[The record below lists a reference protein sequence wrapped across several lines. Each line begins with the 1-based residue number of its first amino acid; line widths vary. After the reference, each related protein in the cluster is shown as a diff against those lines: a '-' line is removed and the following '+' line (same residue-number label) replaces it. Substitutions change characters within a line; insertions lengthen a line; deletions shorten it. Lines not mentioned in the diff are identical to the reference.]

1 MRYGNFWLRIG
12 KGKSGEFHMF
22 ESATARNYYA
32 RKRAEEAGKTYEEVL
47 TDQSFEVGD
56 DLRQIR
62 EEIVESSQMLKD
74 IFKALEDGSV
84 VDPTTG
90 KAGITDIE
98 AVKDQVYQMYLMTL
112 PDRDIRRKFTHRQGK
127 TGFSADVLRNFI
139 VSQHTAANQLSRLAY
154 ADEIRMAIGSSYA
167 ELAGNPDALKL
178 RTFVDEIAIRAN
190 EAMSPQVPGEF
201 NLDALANTG
210 SQLVFFYMLT
220 SPKSALVQ
228 MTQLPIVGFPVLSAE
243 YGPIKTAAVAA
254 RYSNLFNKLGTSKR
268 DANGNI
274 ITEWGEPSINDSAY
288 VNKHPDLNY
297 RKILKRAW
305 EAGQDKDLF
314 MSTYAADMTSRAKV
328 PTGKYRSRVT
338 RTLRWSVNFMGG
350 AFHHL
355 ERISRETMYMSTFE
369 LEFARSKEQGLSDN
383 EAATKAIDVA
393 TKMVYEA
400 LFNYTQYN
408 KPRAVLRINVRT
420 GLGKLPVQ
428 FMSYALQVTSFLLR
442 NFFTMVGVLPTM
454 QERKEAAIK
463 FFGTLFMTG
472 LFAGV
477 VGLPLYSLIIGF
489 AEGVREFFRPDM
501 EDDEADK
508 YYDENDDGNPLG
520 KRNLK
525 LWFEEWYIPTYFGKG
540 SDLANALGL
549 TDEQADMLQRSVKMG
564 PISALTGLNIG
575 ASTSLD
581 GLWFPDTV
589 PSDTAKEA
597 WQNFLLG
604 FAGPFGSM
612 AEQAIS
618 SIDEFN
624 NGNFNKGVEK
634 LLPAF
639 LRGLMTSNRLREE
652 GLTTSTGDVVKP
664 AEWYTTGKLLGQ
676 SLGFQS
682 TEVAEIQKKHFK
694 AKQLEIQ
701 IEKEKQKVLNRLY
714 KEVLKYENNPT
725 DDNKESVYEAVSD
738 IKRYNYKNGHNAI
751 SGETV
756 SKSLQGRLERRGR
769 AIEGLSVSPKQAPFI
784 YPLVEKSRVS
794 ED

>member
-1 MRYGNFWLRIG
+1 
-12 KGKSGEFHMF
+12 
-22 ESATARNYYA
+22 
-32 RKRAEEAGKTYEEVL
+32 
-47 TDQSFEVGD
+47 
-56 DLRQIR
+56 
-62 EEIVESSQMLKD
+62 
-74 IFKALEDGSV
+74 
-84 VDPTTG
+84 
-90 KAGITDIE
+90 
-98 AVKDQVYQMYLMTL
+98 
-112 PDRDIRRKFTHRQGK
+112 
-127 TGFSADVLRNFI
+127 
-139 VSQHTAANQLSRLAY
+139 
-154 ADEIRMAIGSSYA
+154 
-167 ELAGNPDALKL
+167 
-178 RTFVDEIAIRAN
+178 
-190 EAMSPQVPGEF
+190 
-201 NLDALANTG
+201 
-210 SQLVFFYMLT
+210 
-220 SPKSALVQ
+220 
-228 MTQLPIVGFPVLSAE
+228 
-243 YGPIKTAAVAA
+243 
-254 RYSNLFNKLGTSKR
+254 
-268 DANGNI
+268 
-274 ITEWGEPSINDSAY
+274 
-288 VNKHPDLNY
+288 
-297 RKILKRAW
+297 
-305 EAGQDKDLF
+305 
-314 MSTYAADMTSRAKV
+314 
-328 PTGKYRSRVT
+328 
-338 RTLRWSVNFMGG
+338 MGG

-408 KPRAVLRINVRT
+408 KPRAVLRLNVKT

-428 FMSYALQVTSFLLR
+428 FMSYPLQATSFLVR
-442 NFFTMVGVLPTM
+442 NGFNAIRLMSTR

-477 VGLPLYSLIIGF
+477 AGLPLYSVIMGF
-489 AEGVREFFRPDM
+489 AEGAREFFRPDM
-501 EDDEADK
+501 EDEDADED
-508 YYDENDDGNPLG
+508 YDENDEGDPLG

-549 TDEQADMLQRSVKMG
+549 TDEQALTLQRSIKMG

-589 PSDTAKEA
+589 PSDSAKEA

-612 AEQAIS
+612 AEQMIS
-618 SIDEFN
+618 SLDDFS
-624 NGNFNKGVEK
+624 NGDFNKGLEK
-634 LLPAF
+634 MSPAF
-639 LRGLMTSNRLREE
+639 IRGLITSNRLREE
-652 GLTTSTGDVVKP
+652 GLKTSTGDVVKP

-701 IEKEKQKVLNRLY
+701 IEKEKQKVLKRLD
-714 KEVLKYENNPT
+714 KEIERFENDPT
-725 DDNKESVYEAVSD
+725 DANEEAVEEALLD
-738 IKRYNYKNGHNAI
+738 IDRYNYKNGHNAI
-751 SGETV
+751 SGETL
-756 SKSLQGRLERRGR
+756 SKSLQGRMERRGLS
-769 AIEGLSVSPKQAPFI
+769 IDGLSVSPKQAPFI